1 MNAEVQMILQELNLI
16 KKELN
21 DIKESMPDK
30 EMFLTAEESLLL
42 KKSYENERTGKLK
55 SSKDLRKELGI

>member
-1 MNAEVQMILQELNLI
+1 MNAEVQQIMQELNFI

-30 EMFLTAEESLLL
+30 DMFLTAEESLLL
-42 KKSYENERTGKLK
+42 KKSFENEKKGKLK